1 MEETTAPGAVIHQDV
16 MMPMRDGIRLAADI
30 YLPAAEG
37 GGPVDRACPRPADTY
52 VLGQI
57 ERGMGRRTRLL
68 PAPRL
73 RARHPG
79 PPLTI
84 QVGG

>member
-1 MEETTAPGAVIHQDV
+1 MEETTAPGAVIHRDV
-16 MMPMRDGIRLAADI
+16 MMPMRDDIRLAADI

-37 GGPVDRACPRPADTY
+37 GGSAEEPLPCPADTY

-79 PPLTI
+79 PPFTI